1 LKTASLRGEQSGAL
15 FGLVVVGTL
24 TAGLVQLV
32 RRMIERH
39 QPSEEELRAAE
50 QQGAWTGA
58 HLPTLTTEMTGKVA
72 RDPQFEID
80 AQTVR
85 GRQGF

>member
-1 LKTASLRGEQSGAL
+1 MGAL
-15 FGLVVVGTL
+15 FGLLIVGSL
-24 TAGLVQLV
+24 LSGLVHLV
-32 RRMIERH
+32 RRMIEYH
-39 QPSEEELRAAE
+39 ELTEAEMRAAE
-50 QQGAWTGA
+50 QQDAWTGAGA

-72 RDPQFEID
+72 RDPQFELD

>member
-1 LKTASLRGEQSGAL
+1 MGAL
-15 FGLVVVGTL
+15 LGLLVVGGL
-24 TAGLVQLV
+24 TAGLVHLV
-32 RRMIERH
+32 RRMIERRE
-39 QPSEEELRAAE
+39 PSEAELRAAE
-50 QQGAWTGA
+50 QEDVRTGA

-72 RDPQFEID
+72 RDPQFELD

>member
-1 LKTASLRGEQSGAL
+1 MGAL
-15 FGLVVVGTL
+15 FGLLIVGSL
-24 TAGLVQLV
+24 LAGLVHLV
-32 RRMIERH
+32 RRMIEH
-39 QPSEEELRAAE
+39 HELTEAELRAVE
-50 QQGAWTGA
+50 QQDARTGA

-72 RDPQFEID
+72 RDPQFELD

>member
-1 LKTASLRGEQSGAL
+1 
-15 FGLVVVGTL
+15 
-24 TAGLVQLV
+24 
-32 RRMIERH
+32 MIERH
-39 QPSEEELRAAE
+39 QPTEGELHAAE

-72 RDPQFEID
+72 RDPQFELD

>member
-1 LKTASLRGEQSGAL
+1 MGAL
-15 FGLVVVGTL
+15 FGLLIVGGL
-24 TAGLVQLV
+24 TAGLVHLV

-39 QPSEEELRAAE
+39 QPTEEELHAAE
-50 QQGAWTGA
+50 QQQGAWTGA

-72 RDPQFEID
+72 RDPQFELD

>member
-1 LKTASLRGEQSGAL
+1 MGAL
-15 FGLVVVGTL
+15 FGLLIVGTL
-24 TAGLVQLV
+24 LAGLVHLV

-39 QPSEEELRAAE
+39 QPTEGELHAAE

-72 RDPQFEID
+72 RDPQFELD